1 LHGPEHR
8 AIRSLVSLVED
19 VIIRLEAPAGE
30 AALFGIV
37 PECNAALE
45 ACLELLR
52 DAGDRDELLRT
63 ATNDLRRLN
72 RLLKLV
78 DGADL
83 PFIMRQL
90 RRVLGRFDA
99 AAGSVFED
107 RRGAPR

>member
-8 AIRSLVSLVED
+8 AIRSLVALVED
-19 VIIRLEAPAGE
+19 VIIQLESPTGE
-30 AALFGIV
+30 AALLGIV

-45 ACLELLR
+45 ACLERLR
-52 DAGDRDELLRT
+52 DVAERDDRMRT
-63 ATNDLRRLN
+63 ATDDLRRLN

-78 DGADL
+78 DAADI

-107 RRGAPR
+107 RRGSAR